1 VRTSYR
7 ASLAAIAIGL
17 TILTG
22 LACASAPE
30 ARTDRIIVAELG
42 WDSARLQ
49 NRIVQYI
56 IEKGY
61 GYSTAVVPGGTVDLF
76 DGLRRGES
84 DLMMELWLPNH
95 SEAWGEAAIAGEVV
109 SLGESLSK
117 LTQSAFMIPA
127 YVQAAHPG
135 LDTVDDLKAEP
146 YRRLF
151 ATPDSEGKARLVSCP
166 DGWACNVVNA
176 TQVAS
181 YGLADHVQI
190 VVPESEAAL
199 HGDLFDRY
207 ENREPWL
214 GYLDSSMA
222 PALTLDLIPLEEPA
236 YSDDCWATTKA
247 CAYDDTT
254 LLIVVRPQVL
264 ERAPDVAAMLR
275 QWRLTADLYAALA
288 VWRIH
293 NDADDGDA
301 AIWWLNGHE
310 HIWRGWVSEEA
321 AGAIREALDRG
332 ERADGWPG
340 D

>member
-1 VRTSYR
+1 MRTSHR
-7 ASLAAIAIGL
+7 AALTAIALGF
-17 TILTG
+17 TILAG
-22 LACASAPE
+22 LACASAPD
-30 ARTDRIIVAELG
+30 ARTDRIVLADLG

-49 NRIVQYI
+49 NRIVQYVL
-56 IEKGY
+56 EKGY
-61 GYSTAVVPGGTVDLF
+61 GYPTAVVPGGTVDLF

-95 SEAWGEAAIAGEVV
+95 SEAWGEAAVAGEVV

-127 YVQAAHPG
+127 YVQEAHPG
-135 LDTVDDLKAEP
+135 LDSVDDLREEA

-166 DGWACNVVNA
+166 DGWACNIVNA

-199 HGDLFDRY
+199 HGDLFARY

-222 PALTLDLIPLEEPA
+222 PALKLDLVQLQEPA
-236 YSDDCWATTKA
+236 YSDDCWTTTKA

-254 LLIVVRPQVL
+254 LLIVVRPQLL

-275 QWRLTADLYAALA
+275 AWRLTADLYAALA
-288 VWRIH
+288 VWRID
-293 NDADDGDA
+293 NDAGYGDA

-310 HIWRGWVSEEA
+310 HVWRGWVSAEA
-321 AGAIREALDRG
+321 ADAIREALDRG
-332 ERADGWPG
+332 ERADGWP
-340 D
+340 DD